1 MGNRAVVERFTE
13 ALAANDFDAQDA
25 LLHDDYVGRY
35 PQSGEIIRGR
45 ENRRKIM
52 ENYPGTERG
61 ITASSDRI
69 VGSDDEFVTGP
80 SWNINHLSG
89 SGDDMSFT
97 GRITYPNG
105 ETWHTALFLTM
116 RDGKIWR
123 EVAYFGPAFD
133 PPAWR
138 ASLVELEPPSK
149 TPLGRE
155 GI

>member
-35 PQSGEIIRGR
+35 PQSGEVIRGR
-45 ENRRKIM
+45 ENRRRIM

-69 VGSDDEFVTGP
+69 VGTDDEFVTGP
-80 SWNINHLSG
+80 SWNMVHLSG
-89 SGDDMSFT
+89 SGDDLSLL

-105 ETWHTALFLTM
+105 ETWHTVLFLTM
-116 RDGKIWR
+116 RQGKIWR
-123 EVAYFGPAFD
+123 EVAYFGQPFD
-133 PPAWR
+133 PPEWR
-138 ASLVELEPPSK
+138 APFVELEEQSA
-149 TPLGRE
+149 
-155 GI
+155 

>member
-13 ALAANDFDAQDA
+13 AMAANDFDAQDA

-35 PQSGEIIRGR
+35 PQSGELIRGR
-45 ENRRKIM
+45 QNRRKIM

-69 VGSDDEFVTGP
+69 IGSDDAFVTGP
-80 SWNINHLSG
+80 SFNLIHLSG
-89 SGDDMSFT
+89 SGDEMSLI

-105 ETWHTALFLTM
+105 ETWHTTLFLTM
-116 RDGKIWR
+116 KEGKIWR
-123 EVAYFGPAFD
+123 ELAYFGPAFD

-138 ASLVELEPPSK
+138 APFVELEERS
-149 TPLGRE
+149 
-155 GI
+155 

>member
-1 MGNRAVVERFTE
+1 MGNRAAVERFAV

-45 ENRRKIM
+45 VNRRQIM
-52 ENYPGTERG
+52 ENYPGTRRG

-80 SWNINHLSG
+80 SWNVVHLSG
-89 SGDDMSFT
+89 SGDDMSLM

-105 ETWHTALFLTM
+105 ETWHTALFLRM
-116 RDGKIWR
+116 REGRIWR
-123 EVAYFGPAFD
+123 EVAYFGPPFD

-138 ASLVELEPPSK
+138 ASWVELEDS
-149 TPLGRE
+149 GA
-155 GI
+155 